1 MKFIKPEDLVVIEN
15 NNEFILR
22 KGFIHVN
29 EVTIDK
35 NGSSPQFVQVFE
47 QFVAAGSLD
56 VREDS
61 DIWEDFRKLAQFYLI
76 DVVSPVLHLL
86 VGDSTVMAGRFA
98 PRFNVMRKDAFISHK
113 QCVEIV
119 EGKNPMT
126 IDSIIEN
133 VHRKLNG
140 ASSFYYIDA
149 LENLTDLR
157 AVNRL
162 ACLLDMQ
169 AVIGCYDDD
178 NVYFTRIMP
187 GYTGCFECLE
197 RHIISKF
204 PGVLTDYI
212 SKRHLHPA
220 YTENSPAALML
231 DSWILQDAD
240 NIDRNGDSSMLGKV
254 LHFSLRDFEYSCNE
268 NRRYVSC
275 PACAGRNMALFEE
288 QNERAV
294 NVLEEAKRNAIV

>member
-1 MKFIKPEDLVVIEN
+1 MEEESGIKFIKLEDLVVIEN

-35 NGSSPQFVQVFE
+35 NGSSPQFV
-47 QFVAAGSLD
+47 AAGSLD
-56 VREDS
+56 VKEDS

-76 DVVSPVLHLL
+76 DAVSPVSHLF
-86 VGDSTVMAGRFA
+86 VGDSTVMAGRLA

-119 EGKNPMT
+119 EGKDPMT
-126 IDSIIEN
+126 IDSIIED
-133 VHRKLNG
+133 VHRKSDG

-162 ACLLDMQ
+162 VCLLDMQ
-169 AVIGCYDDD
+169 AVIGCHDDD

-187 GYTGCFECLE
+187 GYTGCFECSE

-212 SKRHLHPA
+212 SERHL
-220 YTENSPAALML
+220 
-231 DSWILQDAD
+231 
-240 NIDRNGDSSMLGKV
+240 V
-254 LHFSLRDFEYSCNE
+254 LLTRKTA
-268 NRRYVSC
+268 RQR
-275 PACAGRNMALFEE
+275 
-288 QNERAV
+288 
-294 NVLEEAKRNAIV
+294 